1 MNNGMK
7 TLGAIL
13 LAAIAFLLWSA
24 LYVVDEREQVLIVRF
39 GKIQKVV
46 REPGLNFKVPILDEL
61 VRVDDRIL
69 FFDTPDKAVQVVDG
83 RRYLVDA
90 ITVLRIKDP
99 RRFLERVGAS
109 LTRAKS
115 RLEPRIEAAL
125 RAVYGRRTFDSALS
139 KDREAMMREIA
150 QMVRPEAL
158 DLGIEVVDVR
168 IRRTDLLPEVLKDTY
183 ERMNAERFAEAAEL
197 RAVGR
202 AKAAKITAE
211 ADRQK
216 VEMVAN
222 AQKEAEI
229 IRGRG
234 DAERNAVFAKAFGRD
249 RDFFAFYRSM
259 KAYEQSLTDG
269 ATLVV
274 EPKSEFFRYFGNSSE
289 RPLKGRGNG
298 TGTPAPAQ

>member
-229 IRGRG
+229 IRGQG